1 MKETKLALAILI
13 FLIIL
18 ITVNAVYISNITTS
32 LADSL
37 KKIDVYSENSYVEF
51 EKAFEKFK
59 RHEKII
65 SLTVSHDDLTSI
77 EDSFAEL
84 MGACETGKVFELA
97 IIKSRIIDSLEHLR
111 RLSGFNP
118 DSIL

>member
-1 MKETKLALAILI
+1 MKETKLAIAILF
-13 FLIIL
+13 FLVLL
-18 ITVNAVYISNITTS
+18 ITVNAVYIKNITTS

-37 KKIDVYSENSYVEF
+37 EEIDIYSESAQGEF
-51 EKAFEKFK
+51 ERAFENFK
-59 RHEKII
+59 RNEKII

-77 EDSFAEL
+77 EDSFSEL
-84 MGACETGKVFELA
+84 MGACETGKISEIA